1 MSEKFNELIELIIS
15 EETDKAKALFHDIVV
30 DKSRGIYENLIDDEA
45 VEEAVDETDE
55 AIEESDIDE
64 ISDEQTQD
72 FISDIDADQEGLAV
86 SEEADEDEME
96 ERLISVENEMDEL
109 KAEFEKIMGGEDDE
123 MDMDMEPEMDADMDM
138 EPEGDMDMKMDDDM
152 EESMVEGHE
161 MKAVNVSSP
170 DGSDANSS
178 IKEPNKDMKTTAKAS
193 MSTGSVEKGRAAPQ
207 AQDMGSTTEPNMK
220 KV

>member
-45 VEEAVDETDE
+45 VEEE
-55 AIEESDIDE
+55 IEESDIDE

-109 KAEFEKIMGGEDDE
+109 NFQYRL
-123 MDMDMEPEMDADMDM
+123 
-138 EPEGDMDMKMDDDM
+138 
-152 EESMVEGHE
+152 SHY
-161 MKAVNVSSP
+161 NLL
-170 DGSDANSS
+170 N
-178 IKEPNKDMKTTAKAS
+178 
-193 MSTGSVEKGRAAPQ
+193 
-207 AQDMGSTTEPNMK
+207 
-220 KV
+220 

>member
-1 MSEKFNELIELIIS
+1 
-15 EETDKAKALFHDIVV
+15 
-30 DKSRGIYENLIDDEA
+30 
-45 VEEAVDETDE
+45 
-55 AIEESDIDE
+55 
-64 ISDEQTQD
+64 
-72 FISDIDADQEGLAV
+72 
-86 SEEADEDEME
+86 
-96 ERLISVENEMDEL
+96 MDEL

-152 EESMVEGHE
+152 EESMVESHE
-161 MKAVNVSSP
+161 MKAVNVSSS
-170 DGSDANSS
+170 DGSDTNSS

>member
-45 VEEAVDETDE
+45 VEEE
-55 AIEESDIDE
+55 IEESDIDE

-123 MDMDMEPEMDADMDM
+123 MDADMEPEGDVDMDM

-170 DGSDANSS
+170 DGSDTNSS

-193 MSTGSVEKGRAAPQ
+193 MSTGSVEKGRAAPK

>member
-123 MDMDMEPEMDADMDM
+123 MDADM
-138 EPEGDMDMKMDDDM
+138 EPEGDMDMDMKMDDDM

-170 DGSDANSS
+170 DGSDTNSS

-193 MSTGSVEKGRAAPQ
+193 MSTGSVEKGRAAPK

>member
-45 VEEAVDETDE
+45 VEEE
-55 AIEESDIDE
+55 IEESDIDE

-152 EESMVEGHE
+152 EESMVESHE
-161 MKAVNVSSP
+161 MKAVNVSST
-170 DGSDANSS
+170 DGSDTNSS

-193 MSTGSVEKGRAAPQ
+193 MSTGSVEKGRAAPK

>member
-45 VEEAVDETDE
+45 VEEAV
-55 AIEESDIDE
+55 EESDIDE

-123 MDMDMEPEMDADMDM
+123 MDADMEPEGDMDMDM

-170 DGSDANSS
+170 DGSDTNSS

-193 MSTGSVEKGRAAPQ
+193 MSTGSVEKGRAAPK

>member
-123 MDMDMEPEMDADMDM
+123 MDMDMEPEMDADM
-138 EPEGDMDMKMDDDM
+138 
-152 EESMVEGHE
+152 EESMVESHE
-161 MKAVNVSSP
+161 MKAVNVSST
-170 DGSDANSS
+170 DGSDTNSS

-193 MSTGSVEKGRAAPQ
+193 MSTGSVEKGRAAPK

>member
-123 MDMDMEPEMDADMDM
+123 MDMDMEPE
-138 EPEGDMDMKMDDDM
+138 GDMDMKMDDDM

-193 MSTGSVEKGRAAPQ
+193 MSTGSVEKGRAAPK

>member
-45 VEEAVDETDE
+45 VEEE
-55 AIEESDIDE
+55 IEESDIDE

-123 MDMDMEPEMDADMDM
+123 MDADMEPEGDMDMDM

-170 DGSDANSS
+170 DGSDTNSS

-193 MSTGSVEKGRAAPQ
+193 MSTGSVEKGRAAPK

>member
-123 MDMDMEPEMDADMDM
+123 MDMDMEPE
-138 EPEGDMDMKMDDDM
+138 GDMDMKMDDDM

-170 DGSDANSS
+170 DGSDTNSS

-193 MSTGSVEKGRAAPQ
+193 MSTGSVEKGRAAPK

>member
-45 VEEAVDETDE
+45 VEEAV
-55 AIEESDIDE
+55 EESDIDE

-123 MDMDMEPEMDADMDM
+123 MDADMEPEMDADMDM

-152 EESMVEGHE
+152 EESMVESHE
-161 MKAVNVSSP
+161 MKAVNVSST
-170 DGSDANSS
+170 DGSDTNSS

-193 MSTGSVEKGRAAPQ
+193 MSTGSVEKGRAAPK

>member
-1 MSEKFNELIELIIS
+1 
-15 EETDKAKALFHDIVV
+15 
-30 DKSRGIYENLIDDEA
+30 
-45 VEEAVDETDE
+45 
-55 AIEESDIDE
+55 
-64 ISDEQTQD
+64 
-72 FISDIDADQEGLAV
+72 
-86 SEEADEDEME
+86 ME

-123 MDMDMEPEMDADMDM
+123 MDADMEPEMDADMDM

-170 DGSDANSS
+170 DGSDTNSS

-193 MSTGSVEKGRAAPQ
+193 MSTGSVEKGRAAPK

>member
-45 VEEAVDETDE
+45 VEEE
-55 AIEESDIDE
+55 IEESDIDE

-123 MDMDMEPEMDADMDM
+123 MDADMEPEMDADMDM

-170 DGSDANSS
+170 DGSDTNSS

-193 MSTGSVEKGRAAPQ
+193 MSTGSVEKGRAAPK

>member
-45 VEEAVDETDE
+45 VEEE
-55 AIEESDIDE
+55 IEESDIDE

-123 MDMDMEPEMDADMDM
+123 MDADPEMDADMNMDM

-170 DGSDANSS
+170 DGSDTNSS

-193 MSTGSVEKGRAAPQ
+193 MSTGSVEKGRAAPK

>member
-45 VEEAVDETDE
+45 VEEE
-55 AIEESDIDE
+55 IEESDIDE

-123 MDMDMEPEMDADMDM
+123 MDADM

-170 DGSDANSS
+170 DGSDTNSS

-193 MSTGSVEKGRAAPQ
+193 MSTGSVEKGRAAPK